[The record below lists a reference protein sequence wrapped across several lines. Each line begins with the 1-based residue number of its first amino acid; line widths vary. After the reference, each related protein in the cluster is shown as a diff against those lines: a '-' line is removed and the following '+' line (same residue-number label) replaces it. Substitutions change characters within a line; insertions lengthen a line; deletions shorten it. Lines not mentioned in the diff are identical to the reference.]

1 MRRAAIV
8 LLSGLVTAGVLAPAI
23 RAAPPAARPA
33 GPSSRQTGVIDLADR
48 LKSGLRVQTPQDVAF
63 CDAVAQIVREGVKP
77 ERIVDATF
85 VWAVQRGKKYPFPA
99 FQHVIRLKAERLGV
113 RL

>member
-1 MRRAAIV
+1 MRRAVIV
-8 LLSGLVTAGVLAPAI
+8 LLSGLAAVGAVKPACL
-23 RAAPPAARPA
+23 AAPPSARLA
-33 GPSSRQTGVIDLADR
+33 GPPARQSGVIDLADR

-63 CDAVAQIVREGVKP
+63 CDAVAQRVREGALP

-113 RL
+113 PL